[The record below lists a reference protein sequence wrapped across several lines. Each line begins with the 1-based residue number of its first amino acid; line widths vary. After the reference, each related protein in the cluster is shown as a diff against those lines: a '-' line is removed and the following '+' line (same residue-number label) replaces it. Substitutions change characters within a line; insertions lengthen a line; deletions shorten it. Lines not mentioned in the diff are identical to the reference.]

1 MNDVSARSIQ
11 ISTSSGRESR
21 NIRVKSSLLAEQ
33 SSTNHESRAVDL
45 AEDSATHTGVS
56 MNWKIDT
63 IANSDNGKRGP
74 EGELPIPKMIL
85 IERMLERRNPETEE
99 RDVSHVEH
107 EIASSFLVAIQTGR
121 DSDGLR
127 GRLSE
132 AIARDYVVNLLPL
145 NEVIERVCAALRQN
159 RVSNEEEVLFSVGDL
174 HLDASRHLVQKRGRR
189 LHLTPKQF
197 ALLHNLM
204 MNAGKPVS
212 HRKLFRS
219 VWGSQY
225 GCARESLRMF
235 VRQLRVKI
243 EDNPAN
249 PKYLLTEPNIGYRF
263 AESMEGDSVI
273 PSTE

>member
-1 MNDVSARSIQ
+1 MNDLSARGIQ
-11 ISTSSGRESR
+11 MSTPSGRKSR
-21 NIRVKSSLLAEQ
+21 NPGVESSQLAGQ
-33 SSTNHESRAVDL
+33 SSTNHAPRAVEL
-45 AEDSATHTGVS
+45 TEDSATPTGVS
-56 MNWKIDT
+56 MDWKVDT
-63 IANSDNGKRGP
+63 IANRDDGKRRP
-74 EGELPIPKMIL
+74 EGELPILKMIL
-85 IERMLERRNPETEE
+85 IERMLERSNSESEE
-99 RDVSHVEH
+99 HDIGHVEH
-107 EIASSFLVAIQTGR
+107 EVASSFLVAIQAGR

-132 AIARDYVVNLLPL
+132 AVARDYAVNLLPL
-145 NEVIERVCAALRQN
+145 NEVIKRVCAALKQDRI
-159 RVSNEEEVLFSVGDL
+159 SNEEEVLFSVGDL
-174 HLDASRHLVQKRGRR
+174 HLDATRHLVQKRGRR
-189 LHLTPKQF
+189 LHLSPKQF

-212 HRKLFRS
+212 HRELLRS